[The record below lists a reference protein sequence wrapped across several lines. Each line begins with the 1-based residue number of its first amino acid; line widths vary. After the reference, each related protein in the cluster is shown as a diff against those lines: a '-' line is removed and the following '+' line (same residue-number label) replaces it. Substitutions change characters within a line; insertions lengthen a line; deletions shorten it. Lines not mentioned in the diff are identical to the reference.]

1 MGNPSANF
9 NLLAA
14 DLNGDG
20 EIDVFDVMMAI
31 NLVLSQNSSSRS
43 YVRDAN
49 ETTLESMFMT
59 IDNEGVNLSIDNP
72 GRFSAFQFELA
83 LREGTMLTEAK
94 LADSKDTH
102 LIKFD
107 QIGTNCYRVMA
118 VSLDNL
124 AFSTT
129 ASELLRLS
137 LSSNNGG
144 SAVIDNVR
152 FVTPEGEKVLFSVSH
167 ENSATAIM
175 EIVKEQEAVIYD
187 LSGRKFTVSENLPK
201 GVYIINNKKVVIK

>member
-1 MGNPSANF
+1 
-9 NLLAA
+9 
-14 DLNGDG
+14 
-20 EIDVFDVMMAI
+20 
-31 NLVLSQNSSSRS
+31 
-43 YVRDAN
+43 
-49 ETTLESMFMT
+49 MFMT
-59 IDNEGVNLSIDNP
+59 SDNEGVNLSIDNP

-83 LREGTMLTEAK
+83 LPEGTALTDAR

-137 LSSNNGG
+137 LSNNNGA
-144 SAVIDNVR
+144 SAVIDNIR

-167 ENSATAIM
+167 ENSATSIK